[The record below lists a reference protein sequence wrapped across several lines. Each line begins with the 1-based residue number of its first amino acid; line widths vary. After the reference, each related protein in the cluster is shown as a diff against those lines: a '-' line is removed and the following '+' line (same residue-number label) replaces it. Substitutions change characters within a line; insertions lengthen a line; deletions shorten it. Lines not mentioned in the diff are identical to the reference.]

1 MNFRFAVPAAA
12 LAFCLLGFPLGLIN
26 HRGGTASGFAL
37 SLIVIMLF
45 WVALHIGGK
54 LGGDGKVS
62 PYLGAW
68 GPDAL
73 VLATAAGLLLVR
85 QRRDVFS
92 LPSGTRAWA
101 RFMQSRIAAGGALPA
116 PVREP
121 RPNEAVFTTTP
132 APRIRVA
139 LVDLYRAKRY
149 LMIFCLVLLSASMM
163 YIIVELKDLIDS
175 LIENRF

>member
-85 QRRDVFS
+85 QKRDVFS
-92 LPSGTRAWA
+92 LPSETRAWPGSCRA
-101 RFMQSRIAAGGALPA
+101 ASRLEERF
-116 PVREP
+116 P
-121 RPNEAVFTTTP
+121 RPFASLGRTRPYSRRRPPHE
-132 APRIRVA
+132 
-139 LVDLYRAKRY
+139 
-149 LMIFCLVLLSASMM
+149 SAWRWS
-163 YIIVELKDLIDS
+163 ICIS
-175 LIENRF
+175 PNG